1 MGLAYGAAGMPPA
14 PPPGPWAGLPPDGW
28 PGKLLRVPLSLS
40 ILIDSPVRTDLP
52 LSPVGAFFIPLAES
66 NVFFGSLAIT
76 FLNILVTFLFKLQ
89 LVRPPCIPPHPSDL
103 ARITLTLPQLQQLM
117 KAYTLGQPIDRYLKP
132 PGQDF
137 GPFGGDEPLFPDN
150 LSVSLMLS
158 APFADFDGSPDAS
171 FNVPLFEVP
180 GAPGALII
188 ALLII
193 LARFIV
199 EQSGLAKG
207 KMDGG
212 DPQIDT
218 QGLIRYLMTLKGGRK

>member
-1 MGLAYGAAGMPPA
+1 MGPAYGAPGMPPG

-52 LSPVGAFFIPLAES
+52 LSPVAAFFIPLAES
-66 NVFFGSLAIT
+66 NVFFGSVAIT

-89 LVRPPCIPPHPSDL
+89 LVRPPCIPPYPNDL
-103 ARITLTLPQLQQLM
+103 ARITLTLPQMQQLIR
-117 KAYTLGQPIDRYLKP
+117 AYSLGQPIEPYLKR

-158 APFADFDGSPDAS
+158 APFADFDGSPDTS
-171 FNVPLFEVP
+171 INVPLFEVP
-180 GAPGALII
+180 GSPGALII

-193 LARFIV
+193 VARFIV

-207 KMDGG
+207 KANG
-212 DPQIDT
+212 DDPEIDT
-218 QGLIRYLMTLKGGRK
+218 QGIIRYLMTLKGNRR